1 MRANCTFMGC
11 LLPLSFGLKSTP
23 SFLGNQVHNGRILGA
38 RVRAN
43 DREGLLPLFGGDGQ
57 DGIVCRAESHSA
69 GRRAEQRSARP
80 KALRPY
86 ITAEAHQP
94 GARSTRDFENLVS
107 Q

>member
-1 MRANCTFMGC
+1 MAGFSVRVSVQTTERGFFRCSAGMDRTA
-11 LLPLSFGLKSTP
+11 SFVGPNPIRPIVGPNS
-23 SFLGNQVHNGRILGA
+23 
-38 RVRAN
+38 VRPWTSAA
-43 DREGLLPLFGGDGQ
+43 GPHGYA
-57 DGIVCRAESHSA
+57 AESHSA